1 MRVIRKAVDYEKG
14 DDIEIKIRL
23 GKNGRPIIE
32 AKVIPDQRRRRPLS
46 DARATTLLKV
56 PLPDCSEGESGGP
69 IYTPYTFEQIKNYDL
84 SNDKLH
90 STITFVRNI
99 VNLYIANGG
108 DTSLL

>member
-1 MRVIRKAVDYEKG
+1 MNVIRKAVDYE
-14 DDIEIKIRL
+14 IKIHL
-23 GKNGRPIIE
+23 GKNGSIIK

-46 DARATTLLKV
+46 DARTTTLLKV
-56 PLPDCSEGESGGP
+56 PLPDCSEGSGSP
-69 IYTPYTFEQIKNYDL
+69 ICYTFEQIKNYDL